1 MDYSQIDPQLRSLDV
16 ESPGNASMSRAS
28 NTPPRVLARNSAC
41 HQCRKRKLKC
51 DAQKPVCG
59 NCAKFRARGKSG
71 DEQPHEDCTW
81 DEPKEP
87 SARTKRRRELA
98 KRQAMESDH
107 ADGKEY
113 GEKTKRAKL
122 NELEGRIAAFEGAM
136 EFQPY
141 PAIIN
146 QPPVQTLQEAMPYA
160 QQPGSNSYAASGQ
173 YDYHHP
179 PFSVGPLDD
188 FTFQS
193 GGDGQA
199 ILNHG
204 MVQEKD
210 EIARKER
217 TRPDQAVNQALW
229 EKRMGHAALREWSRS
244 DNVAVETGPTFSPS
258 GQMGMVFPDWP
269 KDLPPPAVIEHA
281 IRVFFE
287 KVPLLPKM
295 LNKTL
300 LLQSLQRS
308 PSNPEFA
315 CVSLIHAIL
324 AITANFISES
334 SLSSPAYFPVGTPSD
349 ATIHPEYD
357 FEIPVNPSTRGGGC
371 SMQFQSSSFRT
382 AMSPM
387 ARFQLW
393 HRRKAFE
400 TFYHYVDKG
409 EKFLHSL
416 QAQVIATTVD
426 QYNAW
431 WTDLWI
437 EAGSCMRIA
446 IPMRINESPHYDETS
461 LRRHASLL
469 LHPAQTAYEQ
479 AERDRTWWMTFLLER
494 SVTATTTWPSSLVN
508 EDITVELPCLQSSF
522 DSASGVL
529 SGSQNFQSPDL
540 LTNHPPEHRDELTA
554 TSKGLSFLI
563 KSMKLLGDVNCFFR
577 RYSRGRHSI
586 AGYVSNPTF
595 RLLLSQ
601 INAFRMS
608 FPPEF
613 RRPTQ
618 SLPGLGEANALDRD
632 LISALWITHSAIMGL
647 GEPLITRDSWM
658 DEGARVTLSAIRATL
673 SLLYDV
679 TSTSYDLSLFAP
691 HCTFVWS
698 LSCRG
703 LIRFMGTA
711 LQANDVVSASV
722 FRSEIEVFRM
732 ALKRYGER
740 FPIGIRHLKVVD
752 DLLEE
757 MEMSQVTG
765 LPLSINYDCRKTHL
779 SERPVGASVSEETV
793 SSQVVTP
800 ETSSSIGEVS
810 FSVAS
815 VSTYP
820 DSTSVNGSYTAN
832 RHISTSQVP
841 KAVNT
846 SSSSVGSL
854 NTNMA
859 GMPAIAASSPLLMN
873 PQPGEGF
880 DISSFSFDVNNVVG
894 MFEGAEGTFAGA
906 EFGLW
911 TS

>member
-1 MDYSQIDPQLRSLDV
+1 MDYSQIDPQLRSIDV
-16 ESPGNASMSRAS
+16 QSPDNASVSGAS

-59 NCAKFRARGKSG
+59 NCAKPRARGKSG

-87 SARTKRRRELA
+87 SARTKRRRDLA
-98 KRQAMESDH
+98 KRQAMDSGH
-107 ADGKEY
+107 ADGKES
-113 GEKTKRAKL
+113 GEKTKRARL

-136 EFQPY
+136 EFQHY
-141 PAIIN
+141 PTIPDP
-146 QPPVQTLQEAMPYA
+146 PPVQTLQEAMPYA
-160 QQPGSNSYAASGQ
+160 QQTESNPYAGNGP
-173 YDYHHP
+173 YNYRHP
-179 PFSVGPLDD
+179 PFSVGSLGD
-188 FTFQS
+188 FAFHPDR
-193 GGDGQA
+193 DGQVTP
-199 ILNHG
+199 NHAMG
-204 MVQEKD
+204 QDED
-210 EIARKER
+210 EIAREEKAR
-217 TRPDQAVNQALW
+217 ADQAVNQALW
-229 EKRMGHAALREWSRS
+229 ENRMGRVALREWSRS
-244 DNVAVETGPTFSPS
+244 DNVAVESGPSFSPD

-308 PSNPEFA
+308 PSNPNFA
-315 CVSLIHAIL
+315 CISLIHAIL
-324 AITANFISES
+324 AITANFISET
-334 SLSSPAYFPVGTPSD
+334 SLSSPAYFPVGTPSN
-349 ATIHPEYD
+349 ATIHPEHD
-357 FEIPVNPSTRGGGC
+357 FEIPVNPLTRGGSC
-371 SMQFQSSSFRT
+371 SMHFQSSNFRT

-409 EKFLHSL
+409 DKFLQSL
-416 QAQVIATTVD
+416 QAQIIATTVD

-446 IPMRINESPHYDETS
+446 TPMRINESPHCDETS
-461 LRRHASLL
+461 LRRHATHLL
-469 LHPAQTAYEQ
+469 PPAQTAYEQ
-479 AERDRTWWMTFLLER
+479 AERDRTWWMTFILER
-494 SVTATTTWPSSLVN
+494 SVTASTTWPSSMVN
-508 EDITVELPCLQSSF
+508 EDITVELPCLQSTF

-529 SGSQNFQSPDL
+529 GGSQNFQSPDL
-540 LTNHPPEHRDELTA
+540 LTNHPPEHRD
-554 TSKGLSFLI
+554 GLSFLI
-563 KSMKLLGDVNCFFR
+563 KSLKLLGDVNCFFR
-577 RYSRGRHSI
+577 RYSRGQHSI

-618 SLPGLGEANALDRD
+618 SLPGLGEAKVLDRD

-679 TSTSYDLSLFAP
+679 TSTSYDLSLFSP

-711 LQANDVVSASV
+711 LQSNDMVSASV

-757 MEMSQVTG
+757 MEVSQVTG
-765 LPLSINYDCRKTHL
+765 LPLSIQYDCRKTHL
-779 SERPVGASVSEETV
+779 GDRAVGASITEETM

-800 ETSSSIGEVS
+800 ETSSSIGDFS
-810 FSVAS
+810 FSATGT
-815 VSTYP
+815 STYP
-820 DSTSVNGSYTAN
+820 SSTSANGSYTASRQIN
-832 RHISTSQVP
+832 TSQSP
-841 KAVNT
+841 KIVKPL
-846 SSSSVGSL
+846 SSSAEGL
-854 NTNMA
+854 DNAA
-859 GMPAIAASSPLLMN
+859 GMPAIAVTSPLLMN
-873 PQPGEGF
+873 PSPGEGF

-894 MFEGAEGTFAGA
+894 MFEGAEGTFPGA

-911 TS
+911 TT